1 MKKGISFYIVIFI
14 SCSLIILFRGTDIF
28 AQDYRNRTLEW
39 STWTLVQTVPSPVLF
54 EDRNENDS
62 RLQFGLR
69 WQITP
74 LSYCF
79 NTNKMTSPVSFF
91 KVNPLRRH
99 SGSIELL
106 AEPEW
111 TLSSYRNSGLERFSL
126 ASGIRGFI
134 PIQEYGEYLSAS
146 LAIKYNFHKNI
157 KGENKNYSGI
167 EAGIYT
173 FFGIIGLKFN
183 YNFCDETRYN
193 ISLNLKYY

>member
-1 MKKGISFYIVIFI
+1 MDMY
-14 SCSLIILFRGTDIF
+14 

-39 STWTLVQTVPSPVLF
+39 STWILVQAVPSPVLF
-54 EDRNENDS
+54 EDRNDNDS

-79 NTNKMTSPVSFF
+79 NTNKMIQPVSCF

-111 TLSSYRNSGLERFSL
+111 TMSSYRNSGLERFSL
-126 ASGIRGFI
+126 ASGIRVFI
-134 PIQEYGEYLSAS
+134 PLQEYGEYLSAS
-146 LAIKYNFHKNI
+146 FALKYNFHKSI
-157 KGENKNYSGI
+157 TGENKNCPGI

-173 FFGIIGLKFN
+173 LFGIAGLKFN
-183 YNFCDETRYN
+183 YNFNDDTRYN